1 MAKWKGGLN
10 VLHGRIHKVL
20 AMKYFLGYLGLGLGL
35 MITVTA
41 HAEKADQDKPV
52 ILEAEKVSVND
63 VKQAYDLN
71 GQILLIKGSIIVT
84 GEDGHIAVD
93 PQGYEFVDVIG
104 TPEAVA
110 SFRQRREGIAEEFM
124 QGNGTQVTYDAKT
137 EFLTLTGDASLKRL
151 LNMQMLDQLKGW
163 KIEYDDVKQYYR
175 VIPPKDAKPDD
186 LPLARAILSPRR
198 KATLEKWQRI

>member
-1 MAKWKGGLN
+1 
-10 VLHGRIHKVL
+10 VLHGKIHKL
-20 AMKYFLGYLGLGLGL
+20 LGMKYFLGYLGLGLGL

-110 SFRQRREGIAEEFM
+110 SFRQRREGIADEFM
-124 QGNGTQVTYDAKT
+124 QGRGTQVTYDAKT

-198 KATLEKWQRI
+198 KATLEK

>member
-1 MAKWKGGLN
+1 MVSTIYSL
-10 VLHGRIHKVL
+10 VRF
-20 AMKYFLGYLGLGLGL
+20 FLIGFVALGLS
-35 MITVTA
+35 IATSA
-41 HAEKADQDKPV
+41 FAEKADQDKPI
-52 ILEAEKVSVND
+52 ILEAEKVSVDD
-63 VKQAYDLN
+63 VKQVYDLN
-71 GQILLIKGSIIVT
+71 GQVLLIKGSIIVT

-104 TPEAVA
+104 TPEEVA
-110 SFRQRREGIAEEFM
+110 SFRQRREGLADEFM
-124 QGNGTQVTYDAKT
+124 QGRGTQVTYDAKT

-163 KIEYDDVKQYYR
+163 KIEYDDIKQYYR

-198 KATLEKWQRI
+198 KATLEK

>member
-1 MAKWKGGLN
+1 
-10 VLHGRIHKVL
+10 
-20 AMKYFLGYLGLGLGL
+20 MKYFLGYLGLSL
-35 MITVTA
+35 MITLTA

-110 SFRQRREGIAEEFM
+110 SFRQRREGIADEFM
-124 QGNGTQVTYDAKT
+124 QGRGAQVTYDAKT

-163 KIEYDDVKQYYR
+163 KIEYDDVKQYYH
-175 VIPPKDAKPDD
+175 VTPPKDAKPDD

-198 KATLEKWQRI
+198 KATLEK

>member
-1 MAKWKGGLN
+1 MSALKNLITHHGL
-10 VLHGRIHKVL
+10 LRTL
-20 AMKYFLGYLGLGLGL
+20 LGAFAIGL
-35 MITVTA
+35 IFANSV

-63 VKQAYDLN
+63 VKQIYDLN
-71 GQILLIKGSIIVT
+71 GQVLVIKGSIIVT
-84 GEDGHIAVD
+84 GEDGHITVD

-104 TPEAVA
+104 APEKVA
-110 SFRQRREGIAEEFM
+110 SFRQRREGLADEFM
-124 QGNGTQVTYDAKT
+124 QGRGAQVTYDAKT
-137 EFLTLTGDASLKRL
+137 EFLTLTGDANLKRL

-175 VIPPKDAKPDD
+175 VIPPQDAKPED

-198 KATLEKWQRI
+198 KATLEK